1 MNVLLHGYFF
11 WKKRSADKHNRA
23 DIRIFPGKMTY
34 AHARRRQFMP
44 HRFQHECS
52 RIQTKKGVQKR
63 FCTPCIL
70 WSGREDSNFRP
81 LAPHAS
87 ALPGCATPRTDEH
100 YISLSANVAYFH
112 FILVNQDHIIR
123 HTYRHPRLFHTSL
136 LQGIHELQRFR
147 RPEIA

>member
-1 MNVLLHGYFF
+1 MKNICIFLQIYCIINLPIKLKFFARERTSSRVLF
-11 WKKRSADKHNRA
+11 WKKRSVNKHNRA
-23 DIRIFPGKMTY
+23 NIRIFAGKKTY
-34 AHARRRQFMP
+34 PHARQRQFMP
-44 HRFQHECS
+44 HRFHHEY
-52 RIQTKKGVQKR
+52 RRVQTKKGVQKR

-112 FILVNQDHIIR
+112 FILVN
-123 HTYRHPRLFHTSL
+123 
-136 LQGIHELQRFR
+136 
-147 RPEIA
+147 